1 MTKKYFQFQLILKQF
16 LVYFYIARE
25 LKQSTYNLL
34 KALPFLEIFLLLLSV
49 MVVELNLP
57 SFKQNRSVN
66 GYFLNCFKSLQQLAK
81 SSPGALQLY
90 MVGRSEGIE
99 TLWRGL
105 LITSTS

>member
-1 MTKKYFQFQLILKQF
+1 MTKKSFQFQVILKQF

-49 MVVELNLP
+49 MVVELNLL

-66 GYFLNCFKSLQQLAK
+66 G
-81 SSPGALQLY
+81 
-90 MVGRSEGIE
+90 
-99 TLWRGL
+99 
-105 LITSTS
+105 